1 MFKKWP
7 YPLEKIPAI
16 RLSGSSEAK
25 TSGPFF
31 AAALNR
37 SPPLLGTSDVM
48 PLPKNRCGH
57 GVTTPPTK
65 AIYPLMSL

>member
-1 MFKKWP
+1 MELTITHPFFSRSLPERCLKNGRIHWT
-7 YPLEKIPAI
+7 KIPAI

-31 AAALNR
+31 AAALSR

-48 PLPKNRCGH
+48 SLP
-57 GVTTPPTK
+57 
-65 AIYPLMSL
+65 